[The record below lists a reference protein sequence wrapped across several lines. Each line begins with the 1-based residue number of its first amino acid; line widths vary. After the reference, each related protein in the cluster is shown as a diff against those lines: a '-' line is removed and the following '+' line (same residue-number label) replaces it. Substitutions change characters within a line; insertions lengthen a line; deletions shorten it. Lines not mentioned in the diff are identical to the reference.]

1 MQKISDEEL
10 KLSTIWVALGMAR
23 DCFAE
28 ALRRQEYPE
37 MSDCYRRQRDRM
49 QVVRDEIEV
58 TIERLKELEEA
69 LYG

>member
-1 MQKISDEEL
+1 MQRILETARGRC
-10 KLSTIWVALGMAR
+10 TIWVALGMAR